1 MELFQINQTSEM
13 IIPES
18 QVITL
23 PENKQQS
30 TEFLGS
36 NTEEVTLEHLINDTI
51 TPVFAKDG
59 EVAVSHSQFI
69 ECMQKAILNVF
80 PDYRATQP
88 VVRVSHI
95 IKGRIASAINKPAKE
110 LLETDKTIWY
120 ERCAFILKIPGVT
133 QIVNG
138 NELTLTVGGV
148 RAFNKEN
155 LYSKKSIEQFSIF
168 IGFINKICTNLC
180 ISSDGIKEELRVSN
194 ILELQNRME
203 LLFHNYDQEKHLG
216 NMERMSKFEL
226 SQEQVAH
233 LIGKMKLYH
242 YLEKSKRIGL
252 FPIEFN
258 DTQINSISKNY
269 YRDEHF
275 KSENNGSINLWKLYN
290 IMTDSVKS
298 SYIDSFLNRDCQAY
312 EFIQMLANSLQNDSS
327 NFYLTT

>member
-1 MELFQINQTSEM
+1 M

-59 EVAVSHSQFI
+59 EIAVSHSKFI
-69 ECMQKAILNVF
+69 ESMQKAILNIF
-80 PDYRATQP
+80 PDYRADQP

-95 IKGRIASAINKPAKE
+95 IKGRIASSINKPANE

-120 ERCAFILKIPGVT
+120 ERCAFIIKIPGIT

-155 LYSKKSIEQFSIF
+155 LYSKKSIEQFSVF

-180 ISSDGIKEELRVSN
+180 ISSDGYKDEFRVTN
-194 ILELQNRME
+194 VLELQDRME
-203 LLFHNYDQEKHLG
+203 MLFDNYSYEKYLG
-216 NMERMSKFEL
+216 NMERFSKFEL
-226 SQEQVAH
+226 SQEQFAH

-242 YLEKSKRIGL
+242 HLENSKKNRLHPIG
-252 FPIEFN
+252 FSE
-258 DTQINSISKNY
+258 TQINAITKNY
-269 YRDEHF
+269 YKDKNF
-275 KSENNGSINLWKLYN
+275 KAENNGSINLWKLYN

-298 SYIDSFLNRDCQAY
+298 SYIDSFLNRNCQAY
-312 EFIQMLANSLQNDSS
+312 EFIQMLTNSLQNESP

>member
-1 MELFQINQTSEM
+1 M

-18 QVITL
+18 QVITQIK
-23 PENKQQS
+23 NKIINNQ
-30 TEFLGS
+30 FIDA
-36 NTEEVTLEHLINDTI
+36 NTIEVTLEHLRNETI

-59 EVAVSHSQFI
+59 EVAISHLQFV
-69 ECMQKAILNVF
+69 ESMQNAVLNVF
-80 PDYRATQP
+80 PDLRANHP
-88 VVRVSHI
+88 VIRASHI
-95 IKGRIASAINKPAKE
+95 IKGRIASSINKSNYE

-120 ERCAFILKIPGVT
+120 ERIAFIIKIPGIT

-155 LYSKKSIEQFSIF
+155 LYSKKSIEHFSVF

-180 ISSDGIKEELRVSN
+180 ISSDGFKDEFRVTN
-194 ILELQNRME
+194 VLELQDRME
-203 LLFHNYDQEKHLG
+203 LLFDNYNHEIHLG
-216 NMERMSKFEL
+216 NMERFSKFEL
-226 SQEQVAH
+226 SQEQFAH

-242 YLEKSKRIGL
+242 HLENSKRNRLHPIG
-252 FPIEFN
+252 FS
-258 DTQINSISKNY
+258 DTQINTITKNY
-269 YRDEHF
+269 YKDKNF
-275 KSENNGSINLWKLYN
+275 KAENNGSINLWKLYN

-312 EFIQMLANSLQNDSS
+312 EFIQMLANSLQNDNS

>member
-18 QVITL
+18 QVITQIK
-23 PENKQQS
+23 NKIINNQ
-30 TEFLGS
+30 FIDA
-36 NTEEVTLEHLINDTI
+36 NTIEVTLEHLRNETI

-59 EVAVSHSQFI
+59 EVAISHLQFV
-69 ECMQKAILNVF
+69 ESMQNAVLNVF
-80 PDYRATQP
+80 PDLRANHP
-88 VVRVSHI
+88 VIRASHI
-95 IKGRIASAINKPAKE
+95 IKGRIASSINKSNYE

-120 ERCAFILKIPGVT
+120 ERIAFIIKIPGIT

-155 LYSKKSIEQFSIF
+155 LYSKKSIEHFSVF

-180 ISSDGIKEELRVSN
+180 ISSDGFKDEFRVTN
-194 ILELQNRME
+194 VLELQDRME
-203 LLFHNYDQEKHLG
+203 LLFDNYNHEIHLG
-216 NMERMSKFEL
+216 NMERFSKFEL
-226 SQEQVAH
+226 SQEQFAH

-242 YLEKSKRIGL
+242 HLENSKRNRLHPIG
-252 FPIEFN
+252 FS
-258 DTQINSISKNY
+258 DTQINTITKNY
-269 YRDEHF
+269 YKDKNF
-275 KSENNGSINLWKLYN
+275 KAENNGSINLWKLYN

-312 EFIQMLANSLQNDSS
+312 EFIQMLANSLQNDNS